1 MTRDEMI
8 ARQERLQQ
16 LRPQAEEIL
25 MKIPGV
31 IGVGIGLK
39 ETNNELTEEGSFR
52 VYVER
57 KKSLIDVPSDQHI
70 PDEILGVKTDVIEM
84 DLTDQIVDE
93 SEYRPLKGGIQIGNG
108 SGALGT
114 LGCLA
119 KRTSDNVTVMLSN
132 HHVMFAS
139 GKGVGDKIGQPD
151 LCESCCCS
159 CGEVGTIAA
168 GSIPAG
174 GVAGRV
180 DGAIATVKAGIGSI
194 QEINQIGVIAGT
206 AAAVFG
212 ETVRK
217 VGRTTGLTTGTVT
230 AVSDPASSSSGP
242 TYINQVRVAPIA
254 GVPKFSDSG
263 DSGSVI
269 VNASNQVVA
278 LLWGGNTGPSVANN
292 IADVLAAF
300 GITIPAGVAPV
311 DFVRDTI
318 SPVEAPSDNA
328 VLVRRLERTL
338 RQTEPGQAVLTV
350 IQEFRFEVMD
360 LINHNRVVGVA
371 WQRRQG
377 PAFLA
382 ALFRSLKEPTYRIPR
397 EINEVSV
404 RNLLMG
410 MATVLTEY
418 GSPRLRQAIDQHAM
432 AILEAA
438 DEQDTIEGILTQ
450 LTDTTHAIA
459 RNH

>member
-1 MTRDEMI
+1 MTRDELI

-25 MKIPGV
+25 LKIPGV

-39 ETNNELTEEGSFR
+39 ETNNEITSEGAFR
-52 VYVER
+52 VYVDR
-57 KKSLIDVPSDQHI
+57 KKAPTELPTDQLI
-70 PDEILGVKTDVIEM
+70 PDEVLGVKTDVIEM
-84 DLTDQIVDE
+84 DATDPVADE

-108 SGALGT
+108 TGALGT

-119 KRTSDNVTVMLSN
+119 RRTSDGATVALSN
-132 HHVMFAS
+132 HHVMFAL
-139 GKGVGDKIGQPD
+139 GKGVGDKIGQPN
-151 LCESCCCS
+151 LSESCCCT

-168 GSIPAG
+168 GAIPTG

-180 DGAIATVKAGIGSI
+180 DGAIATLKSGIGSV

-206 AAAVFG
+206 AQAIFG

-230 AVSDPASSSSGP
+230 AVSDPASSTSGP
-242 TYINQVRVAPIA
+242 TYVNQVRVAPIA

-269 VNASNQVVA
+269 VNASNQIVA

-300 GITIPAGVAPV
+300 GITIPAGVAPA
-311 DFVRDTI
+311 DFIADTS
-318 SPVEAPSDNA
+318 SPIEPPTEREI
-328 VLVRRLERTL
+328 LLRRVERTL
-338 RQTEPGQAVLTV
+338 RQTEQGHAVLNV
-350 IQEFRFEVMD
+350 VQEFRFEVMQ
-360 LINHNRVVGVA
+360 LIQQRRAVGVI

-382 ALFRSLKEPTYRIPR
+382 ALFRSLKEPNYRIPR
-397 EINEVSV
+397 QIEGVSIQS
-404 RNLLMG
+404 LLMN
-410 MATVLTEY
+410 MATVLEEY
-418 GSPRLRQAIDQHAM
+418 GSPRLGAAIEQHALD
-432 AILEAA
+432 ILEAV
-438 DEQDTIEGILTQ
+438 EKQDTVQGMLSQ
-450 LTDTTHAIA
+450 LTEVSEQPTVG
-459 RNH
+459 